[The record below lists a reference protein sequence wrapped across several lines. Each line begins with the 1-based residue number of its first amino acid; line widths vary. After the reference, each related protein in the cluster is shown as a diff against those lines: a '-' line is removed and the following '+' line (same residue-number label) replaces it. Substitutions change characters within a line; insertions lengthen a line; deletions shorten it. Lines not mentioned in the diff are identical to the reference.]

1 MNRHLFVYGTLT
13 PSRAPAEIS
22 AAVRRLKRVGAGSVR
37 GRLYDLGEY
46 PGAVLSRTFPSV
58 IKGEVFELPED
69 QQVLDSIDTYEGFD
83 PGHPRGSLFLRQ
95 RWPVTLADGRRITC
109 WVYTYNRKPADARVI
124 ASGSYSKRTPSK
136 RRTGSG
142 RSRAATRS

>member
-22 AAVRRLKRVGAGSVR
+22 AAVRRLKRVGAASVR

-46 PGAVLSRTFPSV
+46 PGAVLSRTSPSV
-58 IKGEVFELPED
+58 IKGQVFELPED

-83 PGHPRGSLFLRQ
+83 PDHPRGSLFVRK
-95 RWPVTLADGRRITC
+95 RWPVTLADGSRMTC
-109 WVYTYNRKPADARVI
+109 WIYAYNRKPGDARLI
-124 ASGSYSKRTPSK
+124 ASGSYRARNGSSKRPTSGGS
-136 RRTGSG
+136 RTSA
-142 RSRAATRS
+142 R